1 MNRWKFDLWAKR
13 FLKSS
18 TILFVKK
25 IELTNVLFNFMLI
38 STTIK
43 LPLIADGLYTYKIAM
58 PHGKAYNGK
67 LIKN

>member
-1 MNRWKFDLWAKR
+1 M
-13 FLKSS
+13 
-18 TILFVKK
+18 LFVKK
-25 IELTNVLFNFMLI
+25 LELTNVLFNFMLI